1 MRLLPAWM
9 FALSSLTLAA
19 PCAGAHGEM
28 ARPLAMREQMLRLG
42 EVDWRLRLAATD
54 LCPQMASGIGVVVDH
69 AAAYGSPDGSAFT
82 RALRLGHLPQVAV
95 VAAGSPAAKA
105 GVRPGDEL
113 LAIGDTAMADLLAA
127 SPERTLFAEEVME
140 LLAALPPGQPTD
152 LIVQRGKAS
161 LRKKVVPVAICAS
174 RTMLD
179 SGRSL
184 AAYSDSRDLA
194 VTSALIEFTANDD
207 ELALIVGHE
216 LAHVVLPRAPG
227 AQQQQESEAD
237 LFGARL
243 AHCAGYDIARAADFW
258 PRYRAQDELAR
269 SRLPTHPSPE
279 KRVEAIRAALPTFT
293 CPVSFSAEV
302 PPPSSRHRP

>member
-9 FALSSLTLAA
+9 FALSSLTLAV
-19 PCAGAHGEM
+19 PGAGAHGEM
-28 ARPLAMREQMLRLG
+28 AQPLAMREQMLRLG
-42 EVDWRLRLAATD
+42 EVDWRIRLAAGN
-54 LCPQMASGIGVVVDH
+54 LCPQMASGIGVVIDH

-82 RALRLGHLPQVAV
+82 RALRLGKLPQVAV
-95 VAAGSPAAKA
+95 VAAGSPAAQA

-113 LAIGDTAMADLLAA
+113 VAIGDTAMADLLAA
-127 SPERTLFAEEVME
+127 SRDPSLFAEEVME
-140 LLAALPPGQPTD
+140 SLAALPPGLPAT
-152 LIVQRGKAS
+152 LILQRGKAS
-161 LRKKVVPVAICAS
+161 LRKKIAPVAVCGS
-174 RTMLD
+174 RTILD

-184 AAYSDSRDLA
+184 AAYSDSRNLA

-243 AHCAGYDIARAADFW
+243 AHCAGYDVARAADFW
-258 PRYRAQDELAR
+258 PRYRVQDELAR
-269 SRLPTHPSPE
+269 SRVPTHPLPE
-279 KRVEAIRAALPTFT
+279 RREEAIRAALPGLA
-293 CPVSFSAEV
+293 CPVSLSLAE
-302 PPPSSRHRP
+302 PQRSSRHRP

>member
-1 MRLLPAWM
+1 
-9 FALSSLTLAA
+9 
-19 PCAGAHGEM
+19 
-28 ARPLAMREQMLRLG
+28 MREQMLRLG
-42 EVDWRLRLAATD
+42 EVDWRIRLAAGN

-69 AAAYGSPDGSAFT
+69 AAAYASPDGSAFT
-82 RALRLGHLPQVAV
+82 RSLRMGKMPQVAV
-95 VAAGSPAAKA
+95 VAAGSPAAQA

-113 LAIGDTAMADLLAA
+113 VAIGDTAMADLLAA
-127 SPERTLFAEEVME
+127 SRDPSLFAEDVME
-140 LLAALPPGQPTD
+140 LLAALPPGLPAT
-152 LIVQRGKAS
+152 LILQRGKAS
-161 LRKKVVPVAICAS
+161 LRKKIAPVAVCAS

-216 LAHVVLPRAPG
+216 LAHVLLPRAPG

-237 LFGARL
+237 VFGARL
-243 AHCAGYDIARAADFW
+243 AHCAGYDVARAADFW
-258 PRYRAQDELAR
+258 PRYRAQDLLAR

-279 KRVEAIRAALPTFT
+279 RREEAIRAALPTFT
-293 CPVSFSAEV
+293 CPVRLSAEE
-302 PPPSSRHRP
+302 PPPSNRHRP